1 MGKLADY
8 LREHRSRRNPPYR
21 PLATIDDEERE
32 RLREKIGAAE
42 NFASNVLQR
51 MVLADP
57 DNDEYKQALVASIVS
72 AEYAGIDAFGSRVAY
87 YEDEDIPDYLLTAMV
102 RQTWDEVRH
111 ARLGTELLEHEYGGT
126 LGEYP
131 DTLAG
136 SAGARADNLPEE
148 QRNVF
153 QRANRDP
160 VTGLSRTNVTV
171 EGRALL
177 LFSGVSR
184 LGATIGDRAMEQ
196 AYDYNW
202 ADEVLHVA
210 IGDYFLKKI
219 AEQHPDSEAGAL
231 RVQAETELGRAQTQQ
246 QRGGDGVVEEV
257 KAFLAEEA
265 DVAGSVLAGPLSDSE
280 NDSESGAATA
290 QKDAGY

>member
-1 MGKLADY
+1 MGKLSEY
-8 LREHRSRRNPPYR
+8 LNEHRSRRDPPYR
-21 PLATIDDEERE
+21 PLAVIDDAERE
-32 RLREKIGAAE
+32 RLDEKIGGVA
-42 NFASNVLQR
+42 NYGSNALQR

-57 DNDEYKQALVASIVS
+57 DNKEYKRALTSSIVS
-72 AEYAGIDAFGSRVAY
+72 AEYAGIDAFGSRVAH
-87 YEDEDIPDYLLTAMV
+87 YEDEDIPEYLLMAMV

-111 ARLGTELLEHEYGGT
+111 ARLGTELLELEYDGT

-136 SAGARADNLPEE
+136 SANARRDDLTEE
-148 QRNVF
+148 QRSIMK
-153 QRANRDP
+153 RANMDP
-160 VTGLSRTNVTV
+160 VSGLSRTNVGV

-184 LGATIGDRAMEQ
+184 LGAKIGDRAMEQ

-219 AEQHPDSEAGAL
+219 AEQRPETEATAL
-231 RVQAETELGRAQTQQ
+231 KVQAQTELNRAEG
-246 QRGGDGVVEEV
+246 QRSGGEDVINEV
-257 KAFLAEEA
+257 KAFLEEEA
-265 DVAGSVLAGPLSDSE
+265 DVAASVLAGPLSD
-280 NDSESGAATA
+280 GA
-290 QKDAGY
+290 KPGEDGY

>member
-1 MGKLADY
+1 V
-8 LREHRSRRNPPYR
+8 
-21 PLATIDDEERE
+21 IDDAERE
-32 RLREKIGAAE
+32 RLDEKIGGVA
-42 NFASNVLQR
+42 NYGSNALQR

-57 DNDEYKQALVASIVS
+57 DNKEYKRALTSSIVS
-72 AEYAGIDAFGSRVAY
+72 AEYAGIDAFGSRVAH
-87 YEDEDIPDYLLTAMV
+87 YEDEDIPEYLLMAMV

-111 ARLGTELLEHEYGGT
+111 ARLGTELLELEYDGT

-136 SAGARADNLPEE
+136 SANARRDDLTEE
-148 QRNVF
+148 QRSIMK
-153 QRANRDP
+153 RANMDP
-160 VTGLSRTNVTV
+160 VSGLSRTNVGV

-184 LGATIGDRAMEQ
+184 LGAKIGDRAMEQ

-219 AEQHPDSEAGAL
+219 AEQRPETEATAL
-231 RVQAETELGRAQTQQ
+231 KVQAQTELNRAEG
-246 QRGGDGVVEEV
+246 QRSGGEDVINEV
-257 KAFLAEEA
+257 KAFLEEEA
-265 DVAGSVLAGPLSDSE
+265 DVAASVLAGPLSD
-280 NDSESGAATA
+280 GA
-290 QKDAGY
+290 KPGEDGY

>member
-1 MGKLADY
+1 MGKLSEY
-8 LREHRSRRNPPYR
+8 LNEHRSRRDPPYR
-21 PLATIDDEERE
+21 PLAVIDDAERE
-32 RLREKIGAAE
+32 WLDEKIGGVA
-42 NFASNVLQR
+42 NYGSNALQR

-57 DNDEYKQALVASIVS
+57 DNKEYKRALTSSIVS
-72 AEYAGIDAFGSRVAY
+72 AEYAGIDAFGSRVAH
-87 YEDEDIPDYLLTAMV
+87 YEDEDIPEYLLMAMV

-111 ARLGTELLEHEYGGT
+111 ARLGTELLELEYDGT

-136 SAGARADNLPEE
+136 SANARRDDLTEE
-148 QRNVF
+148 QRSIM
-153 QRANRDP
+153 QRANMDP
-160 VTGLSRTNVTV
+160 VSGLSRTNVGV

-184 LGATIGDRAMEQ
+184 LGAKIGDRAMEQ

-219 AEQHPDSEAGAL
+219 AEQRP
-231 RVQAETELGRAQTQQ
+231 ETEATALKVQTQTELNRAEG
-246 QRGGDGVVEEV
+246 QRSGGEDVINEV
-257 KAFLAEEA
+257 KAFLEEEA
-265 DVAGSVLAGPLSDSE
+265 DVAASVLAGPLSD
-280 NDSESGAATA
+280 GA
-290 QKDAGY
+290 KPGEDGY